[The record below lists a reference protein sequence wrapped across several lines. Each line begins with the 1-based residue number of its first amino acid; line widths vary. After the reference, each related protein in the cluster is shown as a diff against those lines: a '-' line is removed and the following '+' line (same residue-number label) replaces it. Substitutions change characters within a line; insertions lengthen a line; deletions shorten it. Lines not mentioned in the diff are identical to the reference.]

1 MTGKA
6 PNDPGVA
13 FGPFRLFPSRHLL
26 LEGETPVRLGSR
38 ARDLLI
44 ALLEQ
49 PGRAVS
55 KEALC
60 ARIWPGVFV
69 EDGTLRAQVAGLRK
83 ALRDGQ
89 DGRRYIANIAGR
101 GYAFVG
107 EISSAEE
114 RARDPARP
122 DPAMSAQAESAPAL
136 PTVRLFGRAEVID
149 TLAERLAEDRFVTVV
164 GPGGIGKTAVALAV
178 ADRLRPGLRD
188 GVCFVDLAPLADDRL
203 VPTALA
209 SALGVGVAS
218 DDPLPGLVALLRDR
232 DMLIVL
238 DNCEHV
244 IDSAALVAETIAR
257 GAGPRLR
264 ILATSREALGVQ
276 GERVFRLA
284 PLALPEALPETLPET
299 AGRLGAAEA
308 MTFPAVQLFVERAA
322 MCLGEYAL
330 TDAHV
335 PAVVAIC
342 RHLDGIALAIEIAA
356 GQVDAFGIAGLA
368 RVLDDR
374 FRLAMQGRRTGLPR
388 HRTMHTTLDWSY
400 QLLPEGERATL
411 RRLAVFAGLFTIPQA
426 AGVLAGEGDGE
437 GDSEAAADAAV
448 AAESIANLVAKSLV
462 VPNFETPAPTYRL
475 LETTRAYALQKLE
488 EAGEHAACTRRH
500 ARQCLADMAAANREW
515 DSLPPAAWLARHR
528 HLIDDVRAALDFAEQ
543 ADAATAVALAA
554 AAVPLWYQLSLLNEC
569 YERARRVLALPAAA
583 GVAPRPRLPLQAAK
597 AWSAMQIKG
606 FVRETEEAWTTV
618 LDLARA
624 AGDGEHQLRGL
635 WGLWA
640 TRVNSGALRAS
651 LALAREF
658 LELVPGAGTDTGTG
672 TGAIDRSVGHR
683 MMGHSLHLLGDQPAA
698 RQHLER
704 MLAGYRRPETGAQTM
719 RYIFDQRSLAQ
730 SFLARI
736 AWLQGRPDEARRIAW
751 ALAEEERRRGDAL
764 SLVQVLV
771 QAACPVGLL
780 VGDLDAVDGFVAE
793 LLGTAEHHQWDFW
806 RAYGACFRGV
816 LAVQRGDVAAGLPL
830 LEAAMTGMR
839 GIEFGVFY
847 LYFLTRQA
855 EALGLAGRHDAAL
868 AVIGEAIARSDRNDE
883 RWCIAEVLRLKG
895 TLLHRRGALE
905 AAARSFAAARD
916 WADHQGALAW
926 SLRIAVSAA
935 HLAQDTGGLDAARA
949 ELAAVLGRFTEG
961 HDTADYR
968 AARAL
973 LDGAGGR

>member
-13 FGPFRLFPSRHLL
+13 FGPFRLFPHRQLL

-38 ARDLLI
+38 ARDLLT

-60 ARIWPGVFV
+60 ARVWPNMFV
-69 EDGTLRAQVAGLRK
+69 EDGSLRAQVAALRK

-89 DGRRYIANIAGR
+89 NGRRYIANVAGR

-107 EISSAEE
+107 EISSATLQPPAPGAAVREL
-114 RARDPARP
+114 AVRDLAVQEPAGRELP
-122 DPAMSAQAESAPAL
+122 ESAPAL
-136 PTVRLFGRAEVID
+136 STVRLFGRAEVIE
-149 TLAERLAEDRFVTVV
+149 TLARRLAEDRFVTVV
-164 GPGGIGKTAVALAV
+164 GPGGIGKTAVSLAV

-188 GVCFVDLAPLADDRL
+188 GVCFVDLSPLTDDRL
-203 VPTALA
+203 VSTALA
-209 SALGVGVAS
+209 SALGVGVVS

-232 DMLIVL
+232 DMLVVL

-244 IDSAALVAETIAR
+244 IDSAALLAETIAR
-257 GAGPRLR
+257 GAGGRLR

-284 PLALPEALPETLPET
+284 PLALPEAG
-299 AGRLGAAEA
+299 AGLSAADA
-308 MTFPAVQLFVERAA
+308 MTYPAVQLFVERAA

-335 PAVVAIC
+335 PAIADIC

-388 HRTMHTTLDWSY
+388 HRTMNTTLDWSY
-400 QLLPEGERATL
+400 QLLPESERATL
-411 RRLAVFAGLFTIPQA
+411 RRLAVFAGHFTIAQA
-426 AGVLAGEGDGE
+426 TAVLGEE
-437 GDSEAAADAAV
+437 GADAASV
-448 AAESIANLVAKSLV
+448 AESIANLVMKSLI
-462 VPNFETPAPTYRL
+462 VPNFETPQPTYRL

-488 EAGEHAACTRRH
+488 ETGEHAACTRRH
-500 ARQCLADMAAANREW
+500 ARQCLADMEAANLEW
-515 DSLPPAAWLARHR
+515 DALPPEAWLARHR
-528 HLIDDVRAALDFAEQ
+528 HLIDDVRAALDFSMQ
-543 ADAATAVALAA
+543 ADAATAVALTV
-554 AAVPLWYQLSLLNEC
+554 AAVPLWYQLWLLNEC
-569 YERARRVLALPAAA
+569 HERAGAVLERQAPAADIA
-583 GVAPRPRLPLQAAK
+583 ARLRLHAAR
-597 AWSAMQIKG
+597 AWTAMQIKG

-618 LDLARA
+618 LALSRA
-624 AGDGEHQLRGL
+624 SGDVEYRLRGL

-640 TRVNSGALRAS
+640 TRVNAGALRAS
-651 LALAREF
+651 LELAREF
-658 LELVPGAGTDTGTG
+658 SDLAPGASE
-672 TGAIDRSVGHR
+672 IDRCVGHR

-698 RQHLER
+698 QQHLER
-704 MLAGYRRPETGAQTM
+704 MLASYVRPVTGAQTM
-719 RYIFDQRSLAQ
+719 RYVFDQRSLTR

-736 AWLQGRPDEARRIAW
+736 CWLQGRSDEARRIAW
-751 ALAEEERRRGDAL
+751 ALAEEERARGDAL

-780 VGDLDAVDGFVAE
+780 VGDLEAVEGYVAE
-793 LLGTAEHHQWDFW
+793 LLGTAEHHQWNFW

-816 LAVQRGDVAAGLPL
+816 LTVQRGDVAAGLPL
-830 LEAAMTGMR
+830 LEEAMKDMR
-839 GIEFGVFY
+839 GIEFGVHY
-847 LYFLTRQA
+847 LYFLARQA
-855 EALGLAGRHDAAL
+855 EALGLAGRYDEAL
-868 AVIGEAIARSDRNDE
+868 AVIGEAIDRSDRNDE
-883 RWCIAEVLRLKG
+883 RWCTAEVLRLKG
-895 TLLHRRGALE
+895 TLLHRRGEL
-905 AAARSFAAARD
+905 AAADRTFAAARD
-916 WADHQGALAW
+916 WAERQGALAW

-935 HLAQDTGGLDAARA
+935 HLAQDRGDVDAARA
-949 ELAAVLGRFTEG
+949 ELASVLGRFTEG
-961 HDTADYR
+961 HDTADHR
-968 AARAL
+968 QARGL
-973 LDGAGGR
+973 LAELGTR